1 VSFAINLGEDQPT
14 ELPVCIELAQ
24 NYPNSFNSKTTIS
37 FTLPERGLVEVLVH
51 SVTVLRETDVANFV
65 LSSDMQQV
73 VFDASRLASGTYI
86 YRVRF
91 GG

>member
-1 VSFAINLGEDQPT
+1 M
-14 ELPVCIELAQ
+14 
-24 NYPNSFNSKTTIS
+24 
-37 FTLPERGLVEVLVH
+37 EVLVY
-51 SVTVLRETDVANFV
+51 SVTVHKETDVANFV

-73 VFDASRLASGTYI
+73 VFTASRLASGTYI

>member
-1 VSFAINLGEDQPT
+1 M
-14 ELPVCIELAQ
+14 
-24 NYPNSFNSKTTIS
+24 
-37 FTLPERGLVEVLVH
+37 EVLVY
-51 SVTVLRETDVANFV
+51 SVTVHKETDVANFV